1 LDLAREMGYH
11 RDETEAIG
19 NLGNIAYERSDL
31 AAALQ
36 LHRLAFDR
44 YSQNGDIRGQAVEL
58 VNLANVALASSDD
71 QTTFRLFGQA
81 LTLFRQIG
89 YKLGQAVAV
98 LGQGHIRYRAKEWEV
113 AVRCYRETSS
123 LAEELQQPELQ
134 RVALTN
140 LGFVHER
147 QGQFVMAEECYRQ
160 AIELTESGRRSI
172 SQEVSRIAYFA
183 GRINPY
189 ERLILLRFV
198 DGYAGEVFSIV
209 EQARAR
215 AFLDLLA
222 GAWIES
228 SEPPLIWTEVRD
240 LLAV

>member
-1 LDLAREMGYH
+1 MSGELGAGALRRDRGEGLLKPGQGRQQQAQLLVDGSLDQVS
-11 RDETEAIG
+11 
-19 NLGNIAYERSDL
+19 LGA
-31 AAALQ
+31 
-36 LHRLAFDR
+36 
-44 YSQNGDIRGQAVEL
+44 GGQ
-58 VNLANVALASSDD
+58 
-71 QTTFRLFGQA
+71 QA

-113 AVRCYRETSS
+113 AVRCYRETSR